1 MANKKEKEPLYALI
15 ETIDYNN
22 GETPA
27 ESVLHHIGP
36 KKECEQELGIIS
48 IKTGSTMMV
57 KEADWY
63 STYTDGDGII
73 HTFTIKTPHN

>member
-1 MANKKEKEPLYALI
+1 MANNKEKEKQYALI

-27 ESVLHHIGP
+27 ESELHHIGT
-36 KKECEQELGIIS
+36 KEECNEVLGIIS
-48 IKTGSTMMV
+48 IKTGSTMKV
-57 KEADWY
+57 NKSDWY
-63 STYTDGDGII
+63 STYTDSDGII

>member
-1 MANKKEKEPLYALI
+1 MANKKEQLYALI

-27 ESVLHHIGP
+27 ESVLHHIGT
-36 KKECEQELGIIS
+36 KKECEQALGVIS
-48 IKTGSTMMV
+48 IKTGCTMAV
-57 KEADWY
+57 NHSDWY
-63 STYTDGDGII
+63 STYTDNANII